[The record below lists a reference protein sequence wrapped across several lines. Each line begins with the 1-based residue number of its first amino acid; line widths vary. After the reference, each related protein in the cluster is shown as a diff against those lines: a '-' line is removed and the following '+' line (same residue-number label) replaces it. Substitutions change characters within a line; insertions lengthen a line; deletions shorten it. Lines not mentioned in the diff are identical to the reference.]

1 MRDNGSKPTWLM
13 DLCKNKVPGVIL
25 IDGDN
30 EKAPCLDLAYE
41 IGATMVETGSAERL
55 CVWSWQVFLWLHGRY
70 LIGDSAADVHCW
82 TITKDAGIIPPPLQ
96 PLAGTLVEDNIKID
110 TRKSLMRLIYTP
122 KSADGTLCV
131 CGGDLTIADFKNKL
145 SLPDM
150 ERVNGVA
157 KRAGTTIIVVSRLV
171 DAQSKPYENIFSYS
185 ELAMRISIEQGID
198 LTECAESIVSLREQD
213 YGHWRNY
220 IPAGILCRPL
230 KIWDDDTCSDE
241 FVIGRDEQGRLIYG
255 NKEEQ

>member
-30 EKAPCLDLAYE
+30 EKTPCLDLAYE

-96 PLAGTLVEDNIKID
+96 PLAGTLVEDNMKID

-122 KSADGTLCV
+122 KSADGTLCIG
-131 CGGDLTIADFKNKL
+131 GGDITIADFKSKL
-145 SLPDM
+145 SLPDL
-150 ERVNGVA
+150 ERINGAA
-157 KRAGTTIIVVSRLV
+157 KRAGMTFIVMSRLV
-171 DAQSKPYENIFSYS
+171 DAHGKPYETISYA
-185 ELAMRISIEQGID
+185 ELAMHISVEQGID
-198 LTECAESIVSLREQD
+198 LAECAESLISVRER
-213 YGHWRNY
+213 GEGY
-220 IPAGILCRPL
+220 ICRPL
-230 KIWDDDTCSDE
+230 RVWNNDRFGDKSAVKLDAKGH
-241 FVIGRDEQGRLIYG
+241 FKVIS
-255 NKEEQ
+255 